1 MRAYRWII
9 LKEIATVLDRMR
21 DDGTKRLVSEL
32 ERTKRIYI
40 SGVGRSGLVAKAFGQ
55 RLMHLGW
62 EVHLA
67 DEISAPG
74 IRRGDLLIACSGTG
88 TTELTIYMARKAR
101 RIGARCIAL
110 TAASTSPLGKLARRT
125 IVIPAGIEGHDNG
138 DGRVPSRQPAR
149 ALFEQALFIFLDS
162 IILTLKERLGIT
174 ARKLRGRHAN
184 LE

>member
-21 DDGTKRLVSEL
+21 DDGTSRLVSEL
-32 ERTKRIYI
+32 ERSKRVYI
-40 SGVGRSGLVAKAFGQ
+40 SGVGRSGLVVKAFGQ

-67 DEISAPG
+67 DEISAPA

-101 RIGARCIAL
+101 RIGARCIAM
-110 TAASTSPLGKLARRT
+110 TAAANSPLGKAARRT
-125 IVIPAGIEGHDNG
+125 IVIPAGMGTGNNG
-138 DGRVPSRQPAR
+138 GVPSKQPAR
-149 ALFEQALFIFLDS
+149 TLFEQALFIFLDS
-162 IILTLKERLGIT
+162 IILTLKDRLGIS

>member
-21 DDGTKRLVSEL
+21 DDGTRRLVSEL
-32 ERTKRIYI
+32 EGRKRVYI
-40 SGVGRSGLVAKAFGQ
+40 SGVGRSGLVVKAFGQ

-67 DEISAPG
+67 DEISAPA

-88 TTELTIYMARKAR
+88 ATELTLYMARKAR

-110 TAASTSPLGKLARRT
+110 TAVPGSPLGRAARRT
-125 IVIPAGIEGHDNG
+125 IVIPAGLEGHNG
-138 DGRVPSRQPAR
+138 NGGVPSKQPAR

-162 IILTLKERLGIT
+162 IILTLKERFGIT

>member
-21 DDGTKRLVSEL
+21 DDGTRRLVSEL
-32 ERTKRIYI
+32 ERTKRIYV
-40 SGVGRSGLVAKAFGQ
+40 SGVGRSGLVVKAFGQ

-67 DEISAPG
+67 DEISAPA
-74 IRRGDLLIACSGTG
+74 IKRGDLLIACSGTG
-88 TTELTIYMARKAR
+88 TTELTLYMARKAR

-110 TAASTSPLGKLARRT
+110 TAVAGSPLGKLARRT
-125 IVIPAGIEGHDNG
+125 IVIPAGLEPGNANG
-138 DGRVPSRQPAR
+138 GVRSRQPAR

>member
-21 DDGTKRLVSEL
+21 DDGTVRLVSEL
-32 ERTKRIYI
+32 ERSTRVYI
-40 SGVGRSGLVAKAFGQ
+40 SGVGRSGLVVKAFGQ

-67 DEISAPG
+67 DEISAPA
-74 IRRGDLLIACSGTG
+74 IRRGDLLIACSGSG
-88 TTELTIYMARKAR
+88 TSELTLYMARKAK
-101 RIGARCIAL
+101 RIGARCVAL
-110 TAASTSPLGKLARRT
+110 TAAASSPLGKAARRT
-125 IVIPAGIEGHDNG
+125 IVIPAGIESGPDNG
-138 DGRVPSRQPAR
+138 GVPSKQPAR
-149 ALFEQALFIFLDS
+149 TLFEQALFIFLDS
-162 IILTLKERLGIT
+162 IILTLKDRLGIS

>member
-21 DDGTKRLVSEL
+21 DDGTARLVSEL
-32 ERTKRIYI
+32 EKSTRVYI
-40 SGVGRSGLVAKAFGQ
+40 SGVGRSGLVVKAFGQ

-74 IRRGDLLIACSGTG
+74 IRRGDLLIACSGSG
-88 TTELTIYMARKAR
+88 TSELTLYMARKAKK
-101 RIGARCIAL
+101 IGARCVAL
-110 TAASTSPLGKLARRT
+110 TAAASSPLGRAARRT
-125 IVIPAGIEGHDNG
+125 IVIPAGVESRENG
-138 DGRVPSRQPAR
+138 GVPSRQPAR
-149 ALFEQALFIFLDS
+149 TLFEQALFIFLDS
-162 IILTLKERLGIT
+162 IILTLKDRLGIS

>member
-1 MRAYRWII
+1 MRSYRWII

-21 DDGTKRLVSEL
+21 DDGARRLIAEL
-32 ERTKRIYI
+32 VRTKRVYI
-40 SGVGRSGLVAKAFGQ
+40 SGVGRSGLVVKAFGQ

-67 DEISAPG
+67 DEISAPA

-88 TTELTIYMARKAR
+88 TTELTLYMARKAR

-110 TAASTSPLGKLARRT
+110 TADGKSALGQTARRT
-125 IVIPAGIEGHDNG
+125 IVIPAGLERNNG
-138 DGRVPSRQPAR
+138 SHNVPSRQPAR

-162 IILTLKERLGIT
+162 IILTLKERFGIT
-174 ARKLRGRHAN
+174 ARKLSRRHAN

>member
-21 DDGTKRLVSEL
+21 DDGTRRLVSEL
-32 ERTKRIYI
+32 EKTKRVYV

-101 RIGARCIAL
+101 RIGARCIAM
-110 TAASTSPLGKLARRT
+110 TASANTPLGRLARRT
-125 IVIPAGIEGHDNG
+125 IVIPAGHERNNG
-138 DGRVPSRQPAR
+138 DGNVPSRQPAR

>member
-21 DDGTKRLVSEL
+21 DDGTRRLVSEL
-32 ERTKRIYI
+32 EGTKRVYI
-40 SGVGRSGLVAKAFGQ
+40 SGVGRSGLVVKAFGQ

-67 DEISAPG
+67 DEISAPA
-74 IRRGDLLIACSGTG
+74 IRRGDLLVVCSGTG
-88 TTELTIYMARKAR
+88 ATELTLYMARKAR

-110 TAASTSPLGKLARRT
+110 TAVQGSPLGRAARRT
-125 IVIPAGIEGHDNG
+125 IVIPAGLEGHNG
-138 DGRVPSRQPAR
+138 HGGVPSKQPAR

>member
-21 DDGTKRLVSEL
+21 DDGTRRLVSEL
-32 ERTKRIYI
+32 EKTKRVYI

-88 TTELTIYMARKAR
+88 TTELTLYMARKAR
-101 RIGARCIAL
+101 RIGARCIAM
-110 TAASTSPLGKLARRT
+110 TATANTPLGKLARRT
-125 IVIPAGIEGHDNG
+125 IVIPAGHEHNG
-138 DGRVPSRQPAR
+138 DGGVPSRQPAR

-162 IILTLKERLGIT
+162 IILTLKESHGIS

>member
-21 DDGTKRLVSEL
+21 DDNTRRLVSEL
-32 ERTKRIYI
+32 ERSKRVYI
-40 SGVGRSGLVAKAFGQ
+40 SGVGRSGLVVKAFGQ

-67 DEISAPG
+67 DEISAPA

-110 TAASTSPLGKLARRT
+110 TAAANSPLGRTARRT
-125 IVIPAGIEGHDNG
+125 IVIPAGLERNNG
-138 DGRVPSRQPAR
+138 SGGVPSRQPAR

-162 IILTLKERLGIT
+162 IILVLKERHGIS

>member
-21 DDGTKRLVSEL
+21 DDGTRRLVAEL
-32 ERTKRIYI
+32 ERTKRVYI

-88 TTELTIYMARKAR
+88 TTELTLYMARKAR

-110 TAASTSPLGKLARRT
+110 TAEGDSPLSRLARRT
-125 IVIPAGIEGHDNG
+125 IVIPAGHERNNGHG
-138 DGRVPSRQPAR
+138 GVPSRQPAR

>member
-9 LKEIATVLDRMR
+9 LKEIASVLDRMR
-21 DDGTKRLVSEL
+21 DDGTVKLVTEL
-32 ERTKRIYI
+32 ERAKRIYI
-40 SGVGRSGLVAKAFGQ
+40 SGVGRSGLVVKAFGQ

-67 DEISAPG
+67 DEISAPA

-88 TTELTIYMARKAR
+88 STELTLYMARKAR

-110 TAASTSPLGKLARRT
+110 TADANSPLGKTARRT
-125 IVIPAGIEGHDNG
+125 IVIPAGLERGNG
-138 DGRVPSRQPAR
+138 AGVPSRQPAR

-174 ARKLRGRHAN
+174 ARKLQGRHAN